1 MKKILLSFA
10 VLAAFVSWVGCSK
23 PKAWSPEERK
33 AVRRALNEYRQM
45 IYLEDLSEAE
55 FGLFADDVTGS
66 LESTYPI
73 YAEFVEM
80 PGVDDTVE
88 MVVITAIVE
97 ELNADARNMRHL
109 YPYNYLVGQ
118 GILPTGLTHDQLK
131 SFYTCLANRV
141 NTTFRTME
149 NFFEAILADT
159 TSHSRIAQ
167 LEAQCA
173 NELFGWTVTI
183 TEIIEE

>member
-1 MKKILLSFA
+1 MKRVLLSCA
-10 VLAAFVSWVGCSK
+10 VLATFTALVGCSR
-23 PKAWSPEERK
+23 PKEWKAEERR

-55 FGLFADDVTGS
+55 FGLFADDVTGD
-66 LESTYPI
+66 LESAYPI

-109 YPYNYLVGQ
+109 YPYDYLVGQ
-118 GILPTGLTHDQLK
+118 GVLPSGLTHDQLK
-131 SFYTCLANRV
+131 SFYSCLANRV

-149 NFFEAILADT
+149 NFFNAILADT
-159 TSHSRIAQ
+159 TSNSRIAQ